1 MNYYKVS
8 LVLKLSFKVFIK
20 NENHNCAIHKYKL
33 IIIIIFVIH
42 IYSNGLLDPWSSGGV
57 MHNISKT
64 VQAVIIPESAHHL
77 DLRASNPQDP
87 ESVIKARQY
96 YKNWIKK
103 WTTHYQKRSTR
114 DPAVSHLEKP
124 LIQLTI

>member
-1 MNYYKVS
+1 M
-8 LVLKLSFKVFIK
+8 
-20 NENHNCAIHKYKL
+20 
-33 IIIIIFVIH
+33 
-42 IYSNGLLDPWSSGGV
+42 DPWSSGGV

-77 DLRASNPQDP
+77 DLRASNSQDP

-103 WTTHYQKRSTR
+103 WTTHYQKQSTR
-114 DPAVSHLEKP
+114 DSVATHLEKP